1 MILFTNFIPILVVGK
16 KSVFMTNVTNF
27 TSRMKSVF
35 SFLFGKRIQDE
46 NDHDLK
52 VPAAAAKKEKDR
64 HYWIFEFKFIK
75 MDRKSQDYV
84 YSSEKW
90 DNWIREVFRGR
101 ASLRVVVFS
110 DGEGSIWRVKLGR
123 DDEV

>member
-1 MILFTNFIPILVVGK
+1 MILFSNFIPILVGSK

-27 TSRMKSVF
+27 ASKMKKVF
-35 SFLFGKRIQDE
+35 SFLFGKRIEDE

-52 VPAAAAKKEKDR
+52 VPAAAKKEKDR

-75 MDRKSQDYV
+75 IDRKSQDYV

-90 DNWIREVFRGR
+90 DGWIREVFRGR
-101 ASLRVVVFS
+101 ASFRVAVFCG
-110 DGEGSIWRVKLGR
+110 GEGSIWRVKSGR
-123 DDEV
+123 DDVV